1 MNISGIVVTVAP
13 NHLPDVVTF
22 LTELQGIEV
31 HYQDPDHHRIVVTQ
45 EAESVGA
52 EVEGLKRIKA
62 IPGVVYAEL
71 VYHSFENDPLT
82 TREWQ
87 SELDAF
93 DEGASC
99 VPDSLRD

>member
-13 NHLPDVVTF
+13 GRMPSVVAS
-22 LTELQGIEV
+22 LTRLQGIDV
-31 HYQDPDHHRIVVTQ
+31 HYRDEDHHRIVVTQ

-62 IPGVVYAEL
+62 LHGVVYAEL
-71 VYHSFENDPLT
+71 VYHGFEDDPLT
-82 TREWQ
+82 AREWR
-87 SELDAF
+87 SELDAL
-93 DEGASC
+93 DEAAHR